1 MAKKSSTYTRLRNNY
16 LARVRRLRKK
26 GITLDEPIP
35 ETEKQLRKKGITGQK
50 LSAETRKMKKSLQ
63 TFESKTGYNVET
75 GEVGTVEQLRKSHTR
90 DAIPPEDLAFRVF
103 QDFVNKISLPVPD
116 PSTASNY
123 KYRKALEE
131 TRRQQITLIML
142 IDNMV
147 EEVGEVAIGR
157 RLIDSGGEYIDSLIK
172 GLYASDSTEVLA
184 SGTELAGIIKG
195 TPLTLQEAI
204 DLGEDLNVDEVDYE
218 ERFIG

>member
-16 LARVRRLRKK
+16 LARVRRLKKK
-26 GITLDEPIP
+26 GIILDEPIP

-50 LSAETRKMKKSLQ
+50 LSAETRKMKKSLD
-63 TFESKTGYNVET
+63 TFKSKKVYNKET
-75 GEVGTVEQLRKSHTR
+75 GEVGTVEDLRKSQR
-90 DAIPPEDLAFRVF
+90 NAIPPEDLAFRVF
-103 QDFVNKISLPVPD
+103 QDFVEKISLPIPD
-116 PSTASNY
+116 PSTTKNY

-195 TPLTLQEAI
+195 TPLTLEEAF

-218 ERFIG
+218 ERFIK

>member
-1 MAKKSSTYTRLRNNY
+1 MAKKQSTYTRLRNNY
-16 LARVRRLRKK
+16 LARVRRLKKK
-26 GITLDEPIP
+26 GIILEEPIP

-50 LSAETRKMKKSLQ
+50 LSAETRKMKKSLD
-63 TFESKTGYNVET
+63 TFESKKAFNQET
-75 GEVGTVEQLRKSHTR
+75 GEVSTVEDLRKSQR

-103 QDFVNKISLPVPD
+103 QDFVQKISLPVPD
-116 PSTASNY
+116 PSTATNY

-142 IDNMV
+142 IDNMTD
-147 EEVGEVAIGR
+147 EVGEVTIGR
-157 RLIDSGGEYIDSLIK
+157 RLIESGGEYIDSLVK

-195 TPLTLQEAI
+195 TPLTLEEAI

-218 ERFIG
+218 ERFIR